1 MPSFSIALTGLKAD
15 SVALNTI
22 GNNLANLNTTA
33 FKKQDVQFSDLLYQ
47 NIGSSGAST
56 PLQIGVG
63 TKVSNIATDH
73 TQGSL
78 SVTGN
83 TTNMAINGDGFFVVQ
98 KDGSQALTRAGDF
111 QLDQYGNLITSSGL
125 NVMGYPAVNG
135 EVNRNTGISPIVIP
149 TGQMQQAR
157 ATNDFSMTA
166 VLNSSSTVG
175 ASFSNSIA
183 MYDSLGTAHEV
194 TVNFTKTADNQWDY
208 AVTLPGADATSASG
222 NTGTLKF
229 DSDGNL
235 ASPAN
240 NISGITF
247 SGMKDAASDMQL
259 NWSLYDADNGKGL
272 ITQTSV
278 ASSVNAT
285 HQNGY
290 ATGKYKSFT
299 VDGQGVITASFSN
312 GNSQQLGQI
321 AVATV
326 ANADGLARLGGNLYQ
341 ANDASGLASIG
352 VAGTGGRGDVEG
364 SSLEMSN
371 VDISAEFANLIVA
384 QRAFQANSKTVTAF
398 DTITQDTINMI
409 R

>member
-33 FKKQDVQFSDLLYQ
+33 FKKQTAQFSDLLYQ
-47 NIGSSGAST
+47 NIGSSGANT

-63 TKVSNIATDH
+63 TKVSNIASDY

-78 SVTGN
+78 SVTG
-83 TTNMAINGDGFFVVQ
+83 TSTNMAINGDGFFLVQ
-98 KDGSQALTRAGDF
+98 KDGSQALTRSGDF

-135 EVNRNTGISPIVIP
+135 DINRNTGVVPIVIP

-175 ASFSNSIA
+175 ASFANSIA

-194 TVNFTKTADNQWDY
+194 TVTFTKAADNEWNY
-208 AVTLPGADATSASG
+208 AVTIPGTEATSASG

-235 ASPAN
+235 ALPSSD
-240 NISGITF
+240 ISGISF

-259 NWSLYDADNGKGL
+259 NWSLYDDTGKGL
-272 ITQTSV
+272 ITQTAV

-326 ANADGLARLGGNLYQ
+326 ANVDGLARLGGNLYQ

-364 SSLEMSN
+364 SSLEQSN

-398 DTITQDTINMI
+398 DAITQDTINMV